1 MSKVRINDLA
11 RELEVKSRPILDAL
25 EAIGVSGKTHSS
37 SIEEDQAERVREYFN
52 NPSGRSTQTR
62 TQSRPEPAINLGNI
76 SKPGDAVRAI
86 LERRNAEAAARLAPQ
101 GQAPQRPVAVASSP
115 AAAQPATPQ
124 RPSAPPTAARPGV
137 VPAQPA
143 TQRPVTVV
151 TPPASRPV
159 TVAPPARPVAAPAPP
174 PQAAAAPTPAPQAPA
189 PVEAATAPPPVAAQ
203 PAPEAPAPQAAPAA
217 AATTAPAGAP
227 APRRIV
233 PLPNQGARIIAPA
246 PVAQPSGNRPA
257 GTVISRPNA
266 PQQPRPGAPVGARP
280 GAPAPAQPSV
290 LSRPA
295 STAPVVVAAPPR
307 PVAPPTPAPV
317 APPAPA
323 PVPEPTPAVAETPAP
338 DATAASAAPARRV
351 IMPQTGPRPIYTAP
365 APAPGQP
372 PRGRP
377 IFERPR
383 PGFPGSGPGG
393 PGSRPPYQGGPGGP
407 AGAPGAR
414 RPMHPTRTF
423 PGGPGGA
430 PGGPGARPGFT
441 PGARP
446 GFPPRPGFGGPR
458 PGGPGGAPPDTAG
471 APPAGLRPA
480 RPGQRRGGQRYEKV
494 KEGPMKGFQPPPRYA
509 GQSFSREPLPIT
521 KTITVTE
528 GISVKDLAEKLDV
541 RGKDLI
547 AVLLM
552 KGVLVTVNQSLEG
565 ELVKDVARQFGADA
579 TVISVE
585 EQLENEAIEGLLE
598 DTTGMVEVVR
608 SPVVTVMGHVD
619 HGKTSLLDA
628 IRSTD
633 VAAGEAGG
641 ITQHIGAYKV
651 KITKPDSPA
660 FGREIV
666 FLDTPGHEA
675 FTRMRARGAKV
686 TDIVVIV
693 VAADDGVMPQTLEA
707 IDHARAAKVP
717 IIVAVNKIDKPEADP
732 AKVTMQLA
740 SRGLQPTSMGG
751 DTEFVEVSAKKRLNL
766 DALEEM
772 ICLVADVNEQ
782 KAQPER
788 PAVGTVIEAKLDRGR
803 GAVASILVQNG
814 TLKLGDS
821 YIVGNTFGK
830 IRAMFDDRGRSITE
844 AGPSTPVEILGLE
857 GMPDAGDT
865 FLVMADRDKAKGIA
879 QYRKMKEREAQL
891 AKSSR
896 VSLEGLA
903 EQIKQAG
910 VKDLNIIVK
919 GDVQGSVEVIAE
931 DLAHMS
937 TEKVRV
943 RVLHSGVGAI
953 TESDVLLASASNA
966 VIIGFNVRPDR
977 NSAEVA
983 AREGVDI
990 RLHSIIYELR
1000 EEMEKAMYGLLDPV
1014 FKENYAGRAE
1024 ILQVFKITKVGQIAG
1039 CRVTDG
1045 IIKRNAQARLLRDG
1059 QEIWK
1064 GKISS
1069 LKRMKD
1075 DVSEV
1080 RDGVECGI
1088 DLAGWKDMRA
1098 GDIIETFTTEQLE
1111 ANLGAN
1117 SAETKKAQLAEL
1129 AAAKEREKEIAA
1141 AEASVN
1147 A

>member
-1 MSKVRINDLA
+1 MTKVRINDLA
-11 RELEVKSRPILDAL
+11 RELEVKSKPILDAL

-37 SIEEDQAERVREYFN
+37 SIEPDQAERVRDYFKN
-52 NPSGRSTQTR
+52 GGRSSGTK
-62 TQSRPEPAINLGNI
+62 SAAPKAPPAFNLAGV
-76 SKPGDAVRAI
+76 SKPGDALKAI
-86 LERRNAEAAARLAPQ
+86 LERRNAEAAARNAP
-101 GQAPQRPVAVASSP
+101 PQRGPVVVAPAPAGTPVASATRPVVTAPSTPTTST
-115 AAAQPATPQ
+115 ARAVVATP
-124 RPSAPPTAARPGV
+124 PPV
-137 VPAQPA
+137 
-143 TQRPVTVV
+143 
-151 TPPASRPV
+151 
-159 TVAPPARPVAAPAPP
+159 PVAAPPA
-174 PQAAAAPTPAPQAPA
+174 TP
-189 PVEAATAPPPVAAQ
+189 E
-203 PAPEAPAPQAAPAA
+203 
-217 AATTAPAGAP
+217 AP

-233 PLPNQGARIIAPA
+233 PLPRQGANIITPTPSPA
-246 PVAQPSGNRPA
+246 PPAIATRP
-257 GTVISRPNA
+257 
-266 PQQPRPGAPVGARP
+266 
-280 GAPAPAQPSV
+280 PA
-290 LSRPA
+290 
-295 STAPVVVAAPPR
+295 APVVVARPPVTAGTVAAAPAR
-307 PVAPPTPAPV
+307 PVVVATPPVTAAPVVAAAPAPKPVVAAAPIAEPAAAPVVSVVAPASEATTSVAEVAPAVDVPTPAEAAPTG
-317 APPAPA
+317 PPAPA
-323 PVPEPTPAVAETPAP
+323 P
-338 DATAASAAPARRV
+338 RRV

-365 APAPGQP
+365 APVPGAP
-372 PRGRP
+372 PRNRP

-383 PGFPGSGPGG
+383 PGQSSGPGSFQRPGQSSGPGG
-393 PGSRPPYQGGPGGP
+393 PGM
-407 AGAPGAR
+407 APGAR
-414 RPMHPTRTF
+414 RPMHPTR
-423 PGGPGGA
+423 PGFQGTGGA
-430 PGGPGARPGFT
+430 PGRPGFT
-441 PGARP
+441 PGGAPGRP
-446 GFPPRPGFGGPR
+446 GFPPRPGFGAR
-458 PGGPGGAPPDTAG
+458 PGGAPGG
-471 APPAGLRPA
+471 APGAMPGPGEGMRPAA
-480 RPGQRRGGQRYEKV
+480 RPGQRRGGQRYEKT
-494 KEGPMKGFQPPPRYA
+494 KEGPMKGFNPPPRYG
-509 GQSFSREPLPIT
+509 GQSLSREPLPIT

-552 KGVLVTVNQSLEG
+552 KGVFVTVNQSLDG
-565 ELVKDVARQFGADA
+565 ELVKEVARQFGADA

-585 EQLENEAIEGLLE
+585 EQLENEAIEGFLE

-633 VAAGEAGG
+633 VASGEAGG

-693 VAADDGVMPQTLEA
+693 VAADDGVMPQTIEA
-707 IDHARAAKVP
+707 IDHAKAANVP
-717 IIVAVNKIDKPEADP
+717 IIVAVNKIDKPEANPD
-732 AKVTMQLA
+732 KVIQQLA
-740 SRGLQPTSMGG
+740 GRGVQSTETGG
-751 DTEFVEVSAKKRLNL
+751 TTEFVKVSAKQRLNL

-772 ICLVADVNEQ
+772 ICYVADTNEQ
-782 KAQPER
+782 KAVPDR

-910 VKDLNIIVK
+910 MKDLNLILK
-919 GDVQGSVEVIAE
+919 GDVQGSVEV
-931 DLAHMS
+931 LADSLERMS
-937 TEKVRV
+937 TEKIRV

-977 NSAEVA
+977 KSAEVA
-983 AREGVDI
+983 ERENVEI
-990 RLHSIIYELR
+990 RLHSIIYELQD
-1000 EEMEKAMYGLLDPV
+1000 EITKAMYGLLEPV
-1014 FKENYAGRAE
+1014 YKENYAGRAE
-1024 ILQVFKITKVGQIAG
+1024 VLNVFKITKVGQIAG

-1045 IIKRNAQARLLRDG
+1045 LIKRGAQARLMRDG
-1059 QEIWK
+1059 AEIWK
-1064 GKISS
+1064 GKIAS
-1069 LKRMKD
+1069 LKRFKD
-1075 DVSEV
+1075 DVAEV

-1088 DLAGWKDMRA
+1088 DLAGHKDIRV
-1098 GDIIETFTTEQLE
+1098 GDVIETFTTEKMADE
-1111 ANLGAN
+1111 LGENTA
-1117 SAETKKAQLAEL
+1117 ALKKAQMAEL
-1129 AAAKEREKEIAA
+1129 AAAKASEKTVEA
-1141 AEASVN
+1141 AEATLAN
-1147 A
+1147 